1 MRSIWYSGCIS
12 YQSKDLVYSR
22 GKYAIWLE
30 VISVSETQID
40 KKYNN
45 LPPPPSLDGMKVD
58 FRLLYPPSI
67 SSGFSDISL
76 ALV

>member
-1 MRSIWYSGCIS
+1 M
-12 YQSKDLVYSR
+12 
-22 GKYAIWLE
+22 E